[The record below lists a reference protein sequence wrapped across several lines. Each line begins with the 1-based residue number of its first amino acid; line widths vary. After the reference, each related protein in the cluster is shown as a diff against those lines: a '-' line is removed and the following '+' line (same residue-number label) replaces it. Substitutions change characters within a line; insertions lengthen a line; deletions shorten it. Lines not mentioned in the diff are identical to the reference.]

1 MKSIVFI
8 IVFLIASTISLII
21 FNPKPVDPLVT
32 RLDFM
37 SQTATQMDFD
47 QSLMTSFQENIML
60 SNIHFDVSDQTLSL
74 IDNATNAYLNVIQ
87 KRVDENT
94 KNTTVLDAF
103 TLETKGFEN
112 FIDTQGIRG
121 IIKAKFVNYRD
132 SKNSYVE
139 TSVALL
145 KFLPFDIT
153 LAEKQ
158 YMPLQEASNELI
170 SLIDLSAFTI
180 NPIDVF
186 KGLTLTSLNTEV
198 YKLPFGYKLII
209 TNDNVLFTNTTSR
222 IEVIIYHNI
231 LINMTLTIKG
241 TSVTIPQTFIDGL
254 DTDLLVSLDLDFHY
268 GLVYESESHIP
279 YTLND
284 LEAFERVDAFTLPDV
299 GSFLDS
305 FPFN

>member
-8 IVFLIASTISLII
+8 IVFLIASTTSLII

-145 KFLPFDIT
+145 NPPFNIT

-279 YTLND
+279 YTLTD

-305 FPFN
+305 LPFN

>member
-8 IVFLIASTISLII
+8 IVFLIASTTSLII

-74 IDNATNAYLNVIQ
+74 IDNTTNAYLNVIQ

-132 SKNSYVE
+132 SKDSYVE

-145 KFLPFDIT
+145 NPPFNIT

-279 YTLND
+279 YTLTD

-305 FPFN
+305 LPFN

>member
-8 IVFLIASTISLII
+8 IVFLIASTISLTI

-47 QSLMTSFQENIML
+47 QNLMTSFQENIIL

-132 SKNSYVE
+132 SKDSYVE

-145 KFLPFDIT
+145 NPPFNIT

-268 GLVYESESHIP
+268 SLVYESESHIP
-279 YTLND
+279 YTLTD

-305 FPFN
+305 LPFN

>member
-8 IVFLIASTISLII
+8 IVFLIASTTSLII

-47 QSLMTSFQENIML
+47 QSLMTSFQENIIL

-112 FIDTQGIRG
+112 FIDTQGISG

-132 SKNSYVE
+132 SKDSYVE

-145 KFLPFDIT
+145 NPPFNIT

-279 YTLND
+279 YTLTD

-305 FPFN
+305 LPFN

>member
-8 IVFLIASTISLII
+8 IVFLIASTTSLII

-132 SKNSYVE
+132 SKDSYVE

-145 KFLPFDIT
+145 NPPFNIT

-279 YTLND
+279 YTLTD

>member
-8 IVFLIASTISLII
+8 IVFLIASTTTLII
-21 FNPKPVDPLVT
+21 FNPKPVDPLAT

-37 SQTATQMDFD
+37 SQTQTQMDFD
-47 QSLMTSFQENIML
+47 QSLITSFQENIML

-74 IDNATNAYLNVIQ
+74 KDNATNAYLNVIQ

-94 KNTTVLDAF
+94 KNNTVLDAF

-121 IIKAKFVNYRD
+121 TLKAKFVNYRD
-132 SKNSYVE
+132 SKDSYVE

-145 KFLPFDIT
+145 NPPFNIT

-180 NPIDVF
+180 NPITVF
-186 KGLTLTSLNTEV
+186 KGLTLTSLNTEL

-209 TNDNVLFTNTTSR
+209 TNDNVLFTNTTSE
-222 IEVIIYHNI
+222 IEVIIYNNI
-231 LINMTLTIKG
+231 LIHMTLTIKG

-279 YTLND
+279 YSLKD
-284 LEAFERVDAFTLPDV
+284 LEAFERVDSFSLPDV

>member
-8 IVFLIASTISLII
+8 IVFLIASTTSLII

-47 QSLMTSFQENIML
+47 QSLMTSFQENIIL

-132 SKNSYVE
+132 SKDSYVE

-145 KFLPFDIT
+145 NPPFNIT

-241 TSVTIPQTFIDGL
+241 TSVTIPKTFIDGL

-305 FPFN
+305 LPFN

>member
-8 IVFLIASTISLII
+8 IVFLIASTTSLII

-132 SKNSYVE
+132 SKDSYVE

-145 KFLPFDIT
+145 NPPFNIT
-153 LAEKQ
+153 LEEKQ

-268 GLVYESESHIP
+268 GLVY
-279 YTLND
+279 
-284 LEAFERVDAFTLPDV
+284 
-299 GSFLDS
+299 
-305 FPFN
+305 

>member
-8 IVFLIASTISLII
+8 IVFLIASTTSLII

-132 SKNSYVE
+132 SKDSYVE

-145 KFLPFDIT
+145 NPPFNIT
-153 LAEKQ
+153 LEEKQ

-305 FPFN
+305 LPFN